1 MLYPGFGVW
10 MLTVRG
16 ESASGAAIIAKQNE
30 GKRRKSHFI
39 IRLYQS
45 FGVLASDRSFRNIS
59 AHGFFI

>member
-1 MLYPGFGVW
+1 